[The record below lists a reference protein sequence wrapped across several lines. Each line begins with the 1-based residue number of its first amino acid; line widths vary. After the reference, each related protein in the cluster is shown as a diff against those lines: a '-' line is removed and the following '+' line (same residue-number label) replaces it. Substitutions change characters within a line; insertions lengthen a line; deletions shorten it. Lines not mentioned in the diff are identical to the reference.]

1 MAIEA
6 RAGTEGQQLRR
17 VRAVRYAMP
26 LREGGSLP
34 ALVEGEDLGLYV
46 LKFRGAGQ
54 GPLALVAE
62 LVCGGVGRALGLAI
76 PELVLMEVDAEL
88 GRNEPDAEIRDL
100 LKRSV
105 GRNVGMDFL
114 PGARMFDPAAGDG
127 AEAMEASVL
136 VWFDAL
142 MANVD
147 RTARNPNLLVWHKEL
162 RPIDHGAAMFWQHD
176 WPRDAAS
183 GERVMGSVFA
193 ASKGHVLLPWAAAMR
208 EADEF
213 GRGRLSEGVF
223 REVLAE
229 VPGAWF
235 GVGED
240 DGVIAERRAAY
251 AEFLTRRLER
261 SAGFTEEAAR
271 ARAELG

>member
-1 MAIEA
+1 MNETAS
-6 RAGTEGQQLRR
+6 GEGLRR

-62 LVCGGVGRALGLAI
+62 LVCGGVGRALGLAV

-88 GRNEPDAEIRDL
+88 GRNEPDAEIREL

-105 GRNVGMDFL
+105 GWNVGMDFL
-114 PGARMFDPAAGDG
+114 PGARMFDPAAGDAAG
-127 AEAMEASVL
+127 TTEASLL

-147 RTARNPNLLVWHKEL
+147 RTARNPNLLVWHKGL
-162 RPIDHGAAMFWQHD
+162 RPIDHGAGMFWQHD
-176 WPRDAAS
+176 WEGR
-183 GERVMGSVFA
+183 ERAVGSLFPQ
-193 ASKGHVLLPWAAAMR
+193 SKAHALLPWATAML

-213 GRGRLSEGVF
+213 GRTRLGGEVF
-223 REVLAE
+223 RAVLAE

-240 DGVIAERRAAY
+240 GGEIEARRLAY
-251 AEFLTRRLER
+251 VEFLTRRLGQSEV
-261 SAGFTEEAAR
+261 FTREAER

>member
-1 MAIEA
+1 MATEA
-6 RAGTEGQQLRR
+6 PTGTEGLPLRR

-34 ALVEGEDLGLYV
+34 ALVEGDDLGLYV

-100 LKRSV
+100 LKRSA
-105 GRNVGMDFL
+105 GWNAGMDFL
-114 PGARMFDPAAGDG
+114 PGARMFDPAAGDRAG
-127 AEAMEASVL
+127 AMEASVL

-147 RTARNPNLLVWHKEL
+147 RTARNPNLLLWHKGL
-162 RPIDHGAAMFWQHD
+162 RPIDHGAALFWQHD
-176 WPRDAAS
+176 WPRDAES
-183 GERVMGSVFA
+183 RERVVRSVFP
-193 ASKGHVLLPWAAAMR
+193 ASKAHVLLPWATAMR

-213 GRGRLSEGVF
+213 GRGRLNEGVF
-223 REVLAE
+223 REALAE

-235 GVGED
+235 GVGEEEGD
-240 DGVIAERRAAY
+240 AEARRAAY
-251 AEFLTRRLER
+251 AEFLTRRLAT

>member
-1 MAIEA
+1 M
-6 RAGTEGQQLRR
+6 
-17 VRAVRYAMP
+17 
-26 LREGGSLP
+26 P
-34 ALVEGEDLGLYV
+34 ALVEGDDLGLYV

-62 LVCGGVGRALGLAI
+62 LVCGGVGTGAGLAI

-105 GRNVGMDFL
+105 GSNVGMDFL

-127 AEAMEASVL
+127 AGAMEASVL

-162 RPIDHGAAMFWQHD
+162 RPIDHGAAMFWQHRLAE
-176 WPRDAAS
+176 WIRRAAS
-183 GERVMGSVFA
+183 EWWGRCSRRARGMRC
-193 ASKGHVLLPWAAAMR
+193 LPWATAMR

-213 GRGRLSEGVF
+213 GRGRLSAEVF
-223 REVLAE
+223 REALAE

-240 DGVIAERRAAY
+240 DGIVAERRAMY
-251 AEFLTRRLER
+251 AELLTRRLER

>member
-1 MAIEA
+1 M
-6 RAGTEGQQLRR
+6 TEGQQLRR

-54 GPLALVAE
+54 GSLALVAE
-62 LVCGGVGRALGLAI
+62 LVGGEIGRALGLAV
-76 PELVLMEVDAEL
+76 PELVFVEVDAEL

-100 LKRSV
+100 LKRSA
-105 GRNVGMDFL
+105 GWNVGMDFL

-147 RTARNPNLLVWHKEL
+147 RTARNPNLLVWHKAL
-162 RPIDHGAAMFWQHD
+162 RPIDHGAALFWQHS
-176 WPRDAAS
+176 WPGDAES
-183 GERVMGSVFA
+183 RERVVGSGFA
-193 ASKGHVLLPWAAAMR
+193 ASRGHALLPWAAAMG
-208 EADEF
+208 EADDF
-213 GRGRLSEGVF
+213 GRGRLSEAVF

-229 VPGAWF
+229 VPGAWL

-240 DGVIAERRAAY
+240 DGEIRARRAAY